1 MAENLTL
8 EEIQAQKEALLN
20 AARGNIKNST
30 NVYQDYLNNA
40 VNQENQGALYSYR
53 NNPTAS
59 ETDRLQSRSAYL
71 NRRAQ
76 NEEARAEADLINALN
91 DDIYANYLEADALKA
106 KADMDALRYKDAVY
120 QDSMAYLR
128 ERDKVAD
135 EQWQKNYDMQL
146 AKYYQALANSRSGR
160 SSGGYYRSS
169 RSSGNT
175 ANGFTNGTPNAT
187 GLDRYA
193 MSLYGRAMKDSNKSN
208 NSKDVNLYNAALNG
222 ASQSQ
227 LEALYKLYNK

>member
-53 NNPTAS
+53 NSPTAS

-76 NEEARAEADLINALN
+76 NEEAISSPPQTSGAVLSKIISPKLS
-91 DDIYANYLEADALKA
+91 LTLCVLK
-106 KADMDALRYKDAVY
+106 
-120 QDSMAYLR
+120 S
-128 ERDKVAD
+128 ER
-135 EQWQKNYDMQL
+135 
-146 AKYYQALANSRSGR
+146 R
-160 SSGGYYRSS
+160 
-169 RSSGNT
+169 
-175 ANGFTNGTPNAT
+175 
-187 GLDRYA
+187 
-193 MSLYGRAMKDSNKSN
+193 
-208 NSKDVNLYNAALNG
+208 
-222 ASQSQ
+222 
-227 LEALYKLYNK
+227 